1 MGRVN
6 SRFQST
12 MERHLKGFGSLFY
25 VVNPYETMFEKVSD
39 LPNPG
44 YLSTGFPYFFAMI
57 VVEQIILKLQGK
69 RGIRLNDGLMSIANG
84 IIMLMKEILLKGV
97 LMGAYFYV
105 YQNHRIM
112 DLAWDSLSTWLIA
125 AVLTDLGYYW
135 VHRAA
140 HEINILWAAHQVHH
154 SAEDYNLTTA
164 FRQSMIM
171 KFANWP
177 WYLPMAFFVPP
188 SHIIIHVQFNLL
200 YQFWIHTELVKD
212 IGPLEYILNT
222 PKHHRVH
229 HGSNRYCLDKNYA
242 GVLIIWDRLFGTFEW
257 EREDEPIVY
266 GLVDQPQFFNP
277 LKHQVFYY
285 GKVLEK
291 AQSMDNWT
299 DKIWAVLKGPGW
311 FPGTDR
317 LGDPLGVPE
326 IQHREKYDPKVADW
340 VNVYTVLHFV
350 LVFLAFDDLGH
361 YNLQMSQTSVLGIC
375 LFLFWTLTNI
385 GMIFD
390 RTQWAWLSEGIRA
403 MTFLMLYVK
412 FSVWDEFRIPYQ
424 ILVASFSVSS
434 IIVMVSVTQSAL
446 KGIKSIKKE

>member
-1 MGRVN
+1 
-6 SRFQST
+6 

-39 LPNPG
+39 VPNPG

-57 VVEQIILKLQGK
+57 VLEHIILKLQGK

-84 IIMLMKEILLKGV
+84 IIMLMKEILLKGAM
-97 LMGAYFYV
+97 MGAYFYV
-105 YQNHRIM
+105 YENLRIM
-112 DLAWDSLSTWLIA
+112 DLAWDSLWTWFIA
-125 AVLTDLGYYW
+125 AILTDLGYYW

-164 FRQSMIM
+164 MRQSMM
-171 KFANWP
+171 QAFGNWP
-177 WYLPMAFFVPP
+177 FYLPMAFLGVPP
-188 SHIIIHVQFNLL
+188 THLIVHNQFNLL
-200 YQFWIHTELVKD
+200 YQFWIHTEVVKSL
-212 IGPLEYILNT
+212 GPLEHILNT
-222 PKHHRVH
+222 AKHHRVH

-242 GVLIIWDRLFGTFEW
+242 GVLIIWDRMFGTFEW

-277 LKHQVFYY
+277 LKHQIFYY

-299 DKIWAVLKGPGW
+299 DKISAVLKGPGW
-311 FPGTDR
+311 FPGTER
-317 LGDPLGVPE
+317 LGDPMGVPE
-326 IQHREKYDPKVADW
+326 IQHREKYDPQVADW

-350 LVFLAFDDLGH
+350 LVFFAFDDLGH
-361 YNLQMSQTSVLGIC
+361 YNLEMSQSSVFGIC
-375 LFLFWTLTNI
+375 IFLFWTLTNI

-390 RTQWAWLSEGIRA
+390 KNQWAWISEGLRA
-403 MTFLMLYVK
+403 VTFLVLYIK
-412 FSVWDEFRIPYQ
+412 WGVWQEFRIPSQ
-424 ILVASFSVSS
+424 ILVASFAVSLLIS
-434 IIVMVSVTQSAL
+434 MASMTQSAV
-446 KGIKSIKKE
+446 KSIKSSIKKAE